1 MKKTLLVLSAIA
13 TLFAFVSCGSKGDDT
28 VDGSDGTTTNTTP
41 SGDQT
46 PAAEAFVLNCEAG
59 YDNYID
65 LIAPVAAASG
75 YKKINAEL
83 KYESED
89 GIQACI
95 QLMDG
100 ENQASATVN
109 LPKDYAT
116 VSGDCLAG
124 ATYNKWVNNQPQ
136 VTDCADTATRLQ
148 FYIQNSSYA
157 PCAGKIYVKKVW
169 LSADGKDDLVIYEFK
184 AE

>member
-28 VDGSDGTTTNTTP
+28 VDGSDDTTTNNTNEA
-41 SGDQT
+41 
-46 PAAEAFVLNCEAG
+46 PAELVIYEATDGEFVLECTAS

-116 VSGDCLAG
+116 VSGDCLKG
-124 ATYNKWVNNQPQ
+124 ATYNKWVNGSAQ

-148 FYIQNSSYA
+148 FYIQDSGYQ

-169 LSADGKDDLVIYEFK
+169 LTK
-184 AE
+184 

>member
-13 TLFAFVSCGSKGDDT
+13 TLFAFVSCGGGAEP
-28 VDGSDGTTTNTTP
+28 DGPAKSDTNTPADNTP
-41 SGDQT
+41 K
-46 PAAEAFVLNCEAG
+46 AEAFVLECGDG

-83 KYESED
+83 KYESEK
-89 GIQACI
+89 GIQAAI

-100 ENQASATVN
+100 ENQASATVS
-109 LPKDYAT
+109 LTTDYST

-124 ATYNKWVNNQPQ
+124 ATYNKWVNGSAQ

-148 FYIQNSSYA
+148 FYIQDSGYQ

-169 LSADGKDDLVIYEFK
+169 LSADGKEDLVIYEFK